1 MLLNELLKFD
11 EIVIQCHDNPDA
23 DALASGYGI
32 YTYFKR
38 MKKEVSLVYSG
49 NYQIT
54 KSNLVLMIKE
64 LDIPITYVEELDNP
78 ELLITVDCQYGAGNV
93 RKFEAQNV
101 AVIDHHQI
109 SGDLPEFNDVRSNL
123 GSCSTVVFD
132 LLNQEGIHAN
142 EDKNLSTAL
151 YYGLM
156 TDTNN
161 FAEINHPLDKDLRDD
176 ADYNHSLI
184 TLFRNSNLS
193 LTELGI
199 AGEALMSYYY
209 QSEYRYAM
217 VHAKPCD
224 PNILGII
231 SDLTLEVD
239 IVDSCIVYSILPF
252 GIKYSIRSCKKEI
265 NAGELAEFIT
275 EGIGSGGGHY
285 EKAGGFIQRELIAP
299 NDEQIE
305 PTKIETILLERM
317 NQYFKN
323 VLIIDAESYDI
334 DLSGMELYK
343 KKTIPI
349 GYVNALDVLPVN
361 SKVLVRTLEG
371 DVNVSIEGDT
381 YIMIGIQGEIY
392 PCKKSKFDSSYKTLD
407 GEYEFTGEYPPS
419 IKDNFS
425 GDKINLVPY
434 AKPCVPTGD
443 VKIFAK
449 QLDHRIKIFTTWD
462 KEKYMLGR
470 EGDYLAVRADDF
482 HDIYVIEKEIFNK
495 TYENI

>member
-11 EIVIQCHDNPDA
+11 QIVIQCHDNPDA
-23 DALASGYGI
+23 DALASGFGV
-32 YTYFKR
+32 YTYFKK
-38 MKKEVSLVYSG
+38 MKKDVSLIYSG

-54 KSNLVLMIKE
+54 KSNLVLMMKE
-64 LDIPITYVEELDNP
+64 LNIPITYVEELNNP

-93 RKFEAQNV
+93 RKFDAQNV

-109 SGDLPEFNDVRSNL
+109 SVELPELNEVRSNL
-123 GSCSTVVFD
+123 GACSTVVYD
-132 LLNQEGIHAN
+132 LLNNEGIHVK
-142 EDKNLSTAL
+142 EDKVLSTAL
-151 YYGLM
+151 FYGLM

-176 ADYNHSLI
+176 AEYDHSLI

-199 AGEALMSYYY
+199 AGEALMGYYY
-209 QSEYRYAM
+209 QPDYRYAM

-224 PNILGII
+224 PNILGMI

-265 NAGELAEFIT
+265 NAGELAGFIT

-285 EKAGGFIQRELIAP
+285 EKAGGFIQKELIA
-299 NDEQIE
+299 DENETIN
-305 PTKIETILLERM
+305 PSKIEEILLERM

-343 KKTIPI
+343 KKSIPI
-349 GYVNALDVLPVN
+349 GYVNAMDVLPEK

-371 DVNVSIEGDT
+371 DVNISIESDT

-392 PCKKSKFDSSYKTLD
+392 PCKKSKFESSYATVD
-407 GEYEFTGEYPPS
+407 GEYEFTGEYQPS

-425 GDKINLVPY
+425 GDKILLVPY
-434 AKPCVPTGD
+434 AKPCIPTGD

-470 EGDYLAVRADDF
+470 EGDFLAVRADDF
-482 HDIYVIEKEIFNK
+482 HDIYVIEKEIFK
-495 TYENI
+495 RTYESI